1 MRAAPTAII
10 LMTTGLLACPSR
22 RLLVLENRVLNQE
35 NTELHQRLQGQL
47 SPMGAEDFDP
57 QPTLET
63 VHRYLERAGYN
74 HEWTPEATQVRMEF
88 VGINTDFSVVVRH
101 FDGPKVLFL
110 TTRDYASLD
119 LAADAQGAVLLLTTL
134 ATLNYELLLGKL
146 QLDPETGE
154 ILLSAEI
161 HVGDGLGY
169 ATFVQGL
176 ELLLH
181 GADRHYTDIVAAASG
196 RGI

>member
-1 MRAAPTAII
+1 MRTAPTAII
-10 LMTTGLLACPSR
+10 LLTTGLLACPSR
-22 RLLVLENRVLNQE
+22 RVLVLENRVLNQE
-35 NTELHQRLQGQL
+35 NTELHQRLEGQL
-47 SPMGAEDFDP
+47 TPMGGEDFDP

-74 HEWTPEATQVRMEF
+74 HEWAPEAPQVRMDF
-88 VGINTDFSVVVRH
+88 VGLNTDFSVEVRH
-101 FDGPKVLFL
+101 FEGPRVIFL

-119 LAADAQGAVLLLTTL
+119 MAADAQGAVLLLTTL
-134 ATLNYELLLGKL
+134 ATLNYELLLGKF
-146 QLDPETGE
+146 QLNPETGE

-169 ATFVQGL
+169 ATFVQAL
-176 ELLLH
+176 EMLLQ
-181 GADRHYTDIVAAASG
+181 GADRHYRDIEAAASG